1 MDWNKGYSASYVMME
16 VDPATWRDV
25 GSVQITGGS
34 VHREL
39 TGKRESADVSC
50 SGYDVNVEQWVRI
63 YLETQQGGDSNR
75 TALFT
80 GLATSPANEFNG
92 NVRSNTLECYSV
104 LKPCEDVAMPL
115 GWYAPAG
122 MQGGEL
128 IRQLLSVSPAPV
140 TVEADSPRLAEPI
153 IAEANETNLSMIDK
167 ILTAIDW
174 RLRIAGDGGISVEQK
189 PLDPAAS
196 FDPIDNDAIETQV
209 TVSADWYSCPNVYRA
224 TAGDVTGIARD
235 EDPESPFSIQNRGR
249 EVWMTESGVNLA
261 CNENIAGYAQRKL
274 KEAQQ
279 VKQSAS
285 YTRRYMPDV
294 IPGDLVRMQYPTQGL
309 SGVYAVQAQTISLG
323 YGASTEEQ
331 IRSL

>member
-25 GSVQITGGS
+25 GSVPLVGGS

-115 GWYAPAG
+115 G
-122 MQGGEL
+122 
-128 IRQLLSVSPAPV
+128 
-140 TVEADSPRLAEPI
+140 
-153 IAEANETNLSMIDK
+153 
-167 ILTAIDW
+167 
-174 RLRIAGDGGISVEQK
+174 
-189 PLDPAAS
+189 
-196 FDPIDNDAIETQV
+196 
-209 TVSADWYSCPNVYRA
+209 
-224 TAGDVTGIARD
+224 
-235 EDPESPFSIQNRGR
+235 
-249 EVWMTESGVNLA
+249 
-261 CNENIAGYAQRKL
+261 
-274 KEAQQ
+274 
-279 VKQSAS
+279 
-285 YTRRYMPDV
+285 
-294 IPGDLVRMQYPTQGL
+294 
-309 SGVYAVQAQTISLG
+309 
-323 YGASTEEQ
+323 
-331 IRSL
+331 